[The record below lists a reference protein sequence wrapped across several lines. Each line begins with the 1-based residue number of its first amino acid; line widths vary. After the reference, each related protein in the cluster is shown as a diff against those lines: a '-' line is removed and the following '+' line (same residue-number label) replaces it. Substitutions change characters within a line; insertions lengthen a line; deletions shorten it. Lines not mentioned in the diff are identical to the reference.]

1 MHKLTPQDLTE
12 ITIRDLQRRK
22 DRRKKGTDEAKSF
35 LIECGQDRKK
45 IARKSQKRGDRSF

>member
-35 LIECGQDRKK
+35 LIKCGQDRKK